1 MKIEEYAALR
11 GKYPMPEDAVAVGTA
26 ADKETGDLVAIG
38 AVTRRKTYARTGY
51 LCQKDAP
58 AELHACVCALLELV
72 QNMPVIKTVLLKPED
87 ICARLCPG
95 EQPGPGLLR
104 RSALAL
110 SALRQ
115 ALSACLTELDSI
127 D

>member
-26 ADKETGDLVAIG
+26 VDRETGDLVAIG
-38 AVTRRKTYARTGY
+38 VVTRRKTYARTGY
-51 LCQKDAP
+51 VCQKGAP
-58 AELHACVCALLELV
+58 AELHACVCALLELI
-72 QNMPVIKTVLLKPED
+72 QDMPVIKTVLLKPED
-87 ICARLCPG
+87 IFVKLG
-95 EQPGPGLLR
+95 VDEQPSPALR
-104 RSALAL
+104 RGSALAL

-115 ALSACLTELDSI
+115 ALSACLTELKYI

>member
-38 AVTRRKTYARTGY
+38 AVTRRKTYARAGY
-51 LCQKDAP
+51 LCRKDAP

-72 QNMPVIKTVLLKPED
+72 QDMPVIKTVLLKPED
-87 ICARLCPG
+87 ICARLTEAPSD
-95 EQPGPGLLR
+95 ELLR
-104 RSALAL
+104 L
-110 SALRQ
+110 SALCLAALRQ
-115 ALSACLTELDSI
+115 TLSACLTELDSI